1 MRDCVCVCGERES
14 GKESARE
21 RVSKSKSIF
30 RTLSCLFGSLEYL
43 LVVGGSV
50 KFPARFINKPK
61 TKGERN
67 QKRERERWS
76 LCLPLTFNDLP
87 MSTVPLFYTHFF
99 YTLTPALIEWRVAG
113 QSNLSN
119 AHNARRD
126 NANLVKC

>member
-61 TKGERN
+61 TKGERETR
-67 QKRERERWS
+67 RERERKVELMFTINIQRFTNVNS
-76 LCLPLTFNDLP
+76 AAFL
-87 MSTVPLFYTHFF
+87 
-99 YTLTPALIEWRVAG
+99 YTLFLYTYSG
-113 QSNLSN
+113 SN
-119 AHNARRD
+119 
-126 NANLVKC
+126 

>member
-21 RVSKSKSIF
+21 KVSKSKSIF
-30 RTLSCLFGSLEYL
+30 RTLSCLFCSLEYL

-67 QKRERERWS
+67 QKRERKVELMFTINIQRFTNVNS
-76 LCLPLTFNDLP
+76 AAFL
-87 MSTVPLFYTHFF
+87 
-99 YTLTPALIEWRVAG
+99 YTLFLYTYSG
-113 QSNLSN
+113 SN
-119 AHNARRD
+119 
-126 NANLVKC
+126 